1 MAMKHIARLKGFL
14 RNRSGGVAMAF
25 GLGLPLLVS
34 AAVMTIDLANLAS
47 ARTSLQ
53 SLTDQAVLMGAKE
66 MHLRRERDAVL
77 ASAVTAFFQSRAQ
90 ETKIGSFS
98 DTAKLSVTVSVDSDK
113 GTVSA
118 VAVLQAPLIFADKF
132 ARRIGTISTEAEARV
147 HGSSDPICMVTL
159 AESGNQSMH
168 FRRNS
173 RFAAPGC
180 VLYSNSKHPNG
191 VFMQTPEV
199 FNVGSVCSAGGIQ
212 KVGRFESQ
220 GTLEED
226 CPPIDD
232 PLSMRALPSKG
243 QSCDHQDRM
252 FIGSMWLRPGTY
264 CGITRLSGSFKME
277 PGIYNFQN
285 GSLRVIGDTHLWGKD
300 VQLHFSGNPP
310 PGGYVLIFDR
320 DTTINLWAPQ
330 HGEGAGLLITG
341 DRVGKTQR
349 YVIRSDNADV
359 LEGTI
364 YIPNGK
370 MEIGSSRP
378 ISRDA
383 NFTIVVAKEFAL
395 ARGPR
400 MTIDM
405 QVASLQL
412 NTNYHLSNI
421 PVPNGLGPNSSSA
434 QVYLSR

>member
-1 MAMKHIARLKGFL
+1 
-14 RNRSGGVAMAF
+14 
-25 GLGLPLLVS
+25 
-34 AAVMTIDLANLAS
+34 
-47 ARTSLQ
+47 
-53 SLTDQAVLMGAKE
+53 
-66 MHLRRERDAVL
+66 
-77 ASAVTAFFQSRAQ
+77 
-90 ETKIGSFS
+90 
-98 DTAKLSVTVSVDSDK
+98 
-113 GTVSA
+113 
-118 VAVLQAPLIFADKF
+118 
-132 ARRIGTISTEAEARV
+132 
-147 HGSSDPICMVTL
+147 MVTL

-168 FRRNS
+168 FMHNS

-191 VFMQTPEV
+191 VFMQMPEV

-232 PLSMRALPSKG
+232 PLSMRTLPSKD
-243 QSCDHQDRM
+243 QPCDHQNTI
-252 FIGSMWLRPGTY
+252 FYGSMWLRPGTY
-264 CGITRLSGSFKME
+264 CGITRLSGSFKLE
-277 PGIYNFQN
+277 PGTYNFQN
-285 GSLRVIGDTHLWGKD
+285 GGLRVIGDTHLWGKG

-310 PGGYVLIFDR
+310 PGGRVLVFNR
-320 DTTINLWAPQ
+320 SNTINLWAPQ

-341 DRVGKTQR
+341 DRVGTTQR
-349 YVIRSDNADV
+349 YSIFSDHADV

-370 MEIGSSRP
+370 MEIGSSQP
-378 ISRDA
+378 IARDA

-395 ARGPR
+395 APGPK